1 MIIKDWKS
9 LFFSICFF
17 IRLIFIGQKYDVVFV
32 SSAYF
37 NRGKLGEN
45 KLFQPMIECCKKNN
59 LSYKL
64 FEDTD
69 LKGEYVQ
76 FNRFKGS
83 IPLDFISLTQVILRK
98 IYNIIYKEP
107 ILESELYI
115 RELKISK
122 IISRL
127 FFNKFYSKVYITL
140 LWNNVTL
147 WRSINPDACVID
159 YQHGI
164 IFDGHD
170 RYIKDGIPPKVKSS
184 NEIVTLVYGD
194 TFKNILINSDKSNFY
209 CEENVKKIGF
219 NKQYSKQKK
228 VIANNKKILFTLQIV
243 PDFNDEDY
251 DYYVEIIN
259 NLIKNNTDFLL
270 KNNYEIIFKHHPRY
284 NTTNCRDFKIDHDLI
299 SFDEKTS
306 TLDLMKIASI
316 HMTFHSTSAIE
327 AALMSI
333 PTIFIDMHEKFSPNE
348 IFLNQYEYPC
358 KDFVIKDFSDLR
370 SILSKINDKQIYN
383 KYCNDVHKWSQGLYN
398 DFDNVTF
405 EDFLLRKIN
414 THNIKIRG

>member
-122 IISRL
+122 I
-127 FFNKFYSKVYITL
+127 K
-140 LWNNVTL
+140 
-147 WRSINPDACVID
+147 A
-159 YQHGI
+159 
-164 IFDGHD
+164 
-170 RYIKDGIPPKVKSS
+170 
-184 NEIVTLVYGD
+184 
-194 TFKNILINSDKSNFY
+194 
-209 CEENVKKIGF
+209 
-219 NKQYSKQKK
+219 
-228 VIANNKKILFTLQIV
+228 
-243 PDFNDEDY
+243 
-251 DYYVEIIN
+251 
-259 NLIKNNTDFLL
+259 L
-270 KNNYEIIFKHHPRY
+270 K
-284 NTTNCRDFKIDHDLI
+284 
-299 SFDEKTS
+299 
-306 TLDLMKIASI
+306 
-316 HMTFHSTSAIE
+316 
-327 AALMSI
+327 
-333 PTIFIDMHEKFSPNE
+333 
-348 IFLNQYEYPC
+348 
-358 KDFVIKDFSDLR
+358 
-370 SILSKINDKQIYN
+370 
-383 KYCNDVHKWSQGLYN
+383 
-398 DFDNVTF
+398 
-405 EDFLLRKIN
+405 
-414 THNIKIRG
+414 